1 MKRMLTIILAAAL
14 ITGCAACGSKT
25 NETAPGTD
33 TPQGTEEST
42 SAAETGTEEET
53 ADQNITIG
61 LSLYSM
67 DISYFVAMQHGVEDY
82 CAKMGYEVI
91 VHDEK
96 MDETEMVSGCT
107 NLLNQGVD
115 ALLVSPFKPEALG
128 PAATLAEEKG
138 IPFIILDIGN
148 GDGAYPYDA
157 FIVSDNIGGGRLA
170 GEYLVEQLK
179 EAGRDLA
186 SAKTAVITIDPSNVS
201 NHSRGIGFA
210 EIMEENGIS
219 VESSI
224 YAKEATAD
232 AAYPVATSMLVANPD
247 ICAVFCSN
255 DEEAVGASQA
265 AADLNIDDIIIIGF
279 DGQETAADALQ
290 NDLITASVRQ
300 YPSEMGALGV
310 QLAVKTLNGENI
322 EFDDPETKTLYS
334 PLDILDKSNLE

>member
-1 MKRMLTIILAAAL
+1 
-14 ITGCAACGSKT
+14 
-25 NETAPGTD
+25 
-33 TPQGTEEST
+33 
-42 SAAETGTEEET
+42 
-53 ADQNITIG
+53 
-61 LSLYSM
+61 
-67 DISYFVAMQHGVEDY
+67 
-82 CAKMGYEVI
+82 
-91 VHDEK
+91 
-96 MDETEMVSGCT
+96 
-107 NLLNQGVD
+107 
-115 ALLVSPFKPEALG
+115 
-128 PAATLAEEKG
+128 
-138 IPFIILDIGN
+138 
-148 GDGAYPYDA
+148 
-157 FIVSDNIGGGRLA
+157 
-170 GEYLVEQLK
+170 
-179 EAGRDLA
+179 
-186 SAKTAVITIDPSNVS
+186 
-201 NHSRGIGFA
+201 
-210 EIMEENGIS
+210 MEENGIS

-279 DGQETAADALQ
+279 DGQETATDALQ